1 MMTLN
6 TLILFVLVI
15 YTKSFKE
22 WWEDSKVILKLITK
36 NIGNGFN

>member
-1 MMTLN
+1 M
-6 TLILFVLVI
+6 LILNAYILIILLIF
-15 YTKSFKE
+15 SNCFKE